1 MDTLNKDLAAIQF
14 NQVVK
19 QLEEYDTEAMV
30 NIYNQYADAMRYER
44 IRDNDEHIINDLYSN
59 PYDALLA
66 TSYGDYNISDDY
78 FYFHN
83 GNLISF
89 NHLTSENS
97 PIDIEELAQWL
108 ISEDKLAEYD
118 ITVTTLDDMYN
129 CILDSLE
136 GADSLDYVISIS
148 EHLNLSVEDFD
159 SNNESPADYENN
171 IINDILNE
179 INNYSYEQL
188 NKLITDLNINYE

>member
-1 MDTLNKDLAAIQF
+1 MDILNKDLSDTQF

-30 NIYNQYADAMRYER
+30 NIYNQYADAIRYER
-44 IRDNDEHIINDLYSN
+44 IRDNDEHTINDLYSN

-78 FYFHN
+78 FYSHN

-89 NHLTSENS
+89 NYLNCENS
-97 PIDIEELAQWL
+97 PIDIEELATWL

-118 ITVTTLDDMYN
+118 ITVTTL
-129 CILDSLE
+129 E
-136 GADSLDYVISIS
+136 
-148 EHLNLSVEDFD
+148 
-159 SNNESPADYENN
+159 
-171 IINDILNE
+171 DILASIEDNISDDDNKLDKLFEYLNIPRYYQCFDGRDTDKVSEAMNE